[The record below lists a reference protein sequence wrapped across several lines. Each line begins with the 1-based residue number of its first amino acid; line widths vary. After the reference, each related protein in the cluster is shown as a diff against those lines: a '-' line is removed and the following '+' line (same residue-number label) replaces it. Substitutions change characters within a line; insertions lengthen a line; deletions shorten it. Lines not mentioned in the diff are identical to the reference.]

1 MPTIRQLPPSLVN
14 KIAAGEVIERPA
26 SVVKEL
32 LENSVDAG
40 ATDIEISIE
49 SGGLDLI
56 RISDNGCG
64 IDADQVSLAVASHAT
79 SKLATADDLF
89 DVHTLGFRGEAL
101 ASIAEISHLT
111 LRTRTAESESGVELA
126 VKGGEAEPIQPVG
139 CPVGTTIEV
148 RHLFFN
154 TPVRRKFLRTPQT
167 EAGHVTEAFTRIALA
182 FPKVSMRLLSGSRT
196 TFELPATD
204 SWEDRIRAFFGD
216 EVADALIPV
225 DSHHEQTRLTGF
237 VTDPSVSRANVRMQY
252 LFLNGRH
259 IRDRSL
265 QHALG
270 EAYRGLLMVGRFPI
284 CFLHLEMPAQLVD
297 VNVHPTKLE
306 VRFQEGGKVYSQL
319 LQTLRH
325 QFLTTDLTARVRT
338 SHYGGAPAGD
348 ALVAPQ
354 PGAGARGDDRW
365 NDYTARMASIGPS
378 TAPLQTSG
386 PPRLNLSSMTPP
398 EFRPFPETRSPLGVA
413 VSNYAASKR
422 DEDGMPTE
430 LPPGAELW
438 SAPKIDTASQ
448 EVIGNDE
455 FMGTTGPGT
464 PKGSIQQ
471 THPGH
476 TLPSSSHLG
485 FQIHNRYLV
494 TQDEHG
500 MVLVDQ
506 HALHERILY
515 EQLRKKTESRTLE
528 SQQLLVP
535 EPLDLTPAEAAAALD
550 SRELLSKIGI
560 EIEPFGG
567 DTILMTSYPAVLA
580 NMRPA
585 ELLRQVLEPLMSGG
599 KEPSARDLLDELL
612 NMIACKAAIKAGDK
626 LSPEEITSL
635 LEQRYDYQDTHHC
648 PHGRPTALYFS
659 REQLDKM
666 FKRT

>member
-1 MPTIRQLPPSLVN
+1 MPTIRQLPPSIVN

-40 ATDIEISIE
+40 ATDIEITIE

-56 RISDNGCG
+56 RVADNGCG
-64 IDADQVSLAVASHAT
+64 IAEDQVSLAVASHAT
-79 SKLATADDLF
+79 SKLQSADDLF

-111 LRTRTAESESGVELA
+111 MRTRTAESNAGVELS
-126 VKGGEAEPIQPVG
+126 VEGGLSLPAQPVG

-154 TPVRRKFLRTPQT
+154 TPVRRKFLKTPQT

-182 FPKVSMRLLSGSRT
+182 FPNISMRLLSGNRT
-196 TFELPATD
+196 TFDLPATD
-204 SWEDRIRAFFGD
+204 SWNERIRAFFGD
-216 EVADALIPV
+216 EVADSLIAV
-225 DSHHEQTRLTGF
+225 NSQHDQTRLTGF
-237 VTDPSVSRANVRMQY
+237 VGNPSISRANVRMQY

-270 EAYRGLLMVGRFPI
+270 EAYRGLMMVGRFPI
-284 CFLHLEMPAQLVD
+284 CFLRLEMPAPLVD

-306 VRFQEGGKVYSQL
+306 VRFQDGGRVYSQL

-338 SHYGGAPAGD
+338 PAFGAPHAGGGSPALGLPLGG
-348 ALVAPQ
+348 ALVA
-354 PGAGARGDDRW
+354 GAEDRW
-365 NDYTARMASIGPS
+365 NEHARRVSAVGP
-378 TAPLQTSG
+378 TMQPLPSVDQ
-386 PPRLNLSSMTPP
+386 PRLGLVESPAAIP
-398 EFRPFPETRSPLGVA
+398 AFIGFPETRSPLAVA
-413 VSNYAASKR
+413 LGQYAAGGQPPAPSLV
-422 DEDGMPTE
+422 DE
-430 LPPGAELW
+430 LPPGAMAWRVDSPEPQ
-438 SAPKIDTASQ
+438 SASAIQSTQPSQ
-448 EVIGNDE
+448 D
-455 FMGTTGPGT
+455 
-464 PKGSIQQ
+464 
-471 THPGH
+471 
-476 TLPSSSHLG
+476 LPNASHLG

-500 MVLVDQ
+500 MVVIDQ

-515 EQLRKKTESRTLE
+515 EQLRKKTESRSLE
-528 SQQLLVP
+528 SQRLLVP
-535 EPLDLTPAEAAAALD
+535 EPLDLTPAEAAAAIE
-550 SRELLSKIGI
+550 SRELLAQIGI

-567 DTILMTSYPAVLA
+567 DTILMSSYPAMLA
-580 NMRPA
+580 NLRPA

-599 KEPSARDLLDELL
+599 KEPSARDLLDDIL

-626 LSPEEITSL
+626 LSSDEITAL
-635 LEQRYDYQDTHHC
+635 LEQRYHYQDTHHC

>member
-49 SGGLDLI
+49 SGGLELI

-79 SKLATADDLF
+79 SKLTTADDLF

-101 ASIAEISHLT
+101 ASIAEISHLM
-111 LRTRTAESESGVELA
+111 LRTRTADSEAGVELT
-126 VKGGEAEPIQPVG
+126 VKGGEAEPLLPVG

-204 SWEDRIRAFFGD
+204 SWADRIRAFFGD

-325 QFLTTDLTARVRT
+325 QFLTTDLTARVRS
-338 SHYGGAPAGD
+338 SHFGSSSNHSV
-348 ALVAPQ
+348 VAPQ
-354 PGAGARGDDRW
+354 PISGSPSDDRW
-365 NDYTARMASIGPS
+365 NDYSRISSLAPT
-378 TAPLQTSG
+378 TAPLEPNG
-386 PPRLNLSSMTPP
+386 PPRLNLGGLSAP

-413 VSNYAASKR
+413 VSDYAAANRS
-422 DEDGMPTE
+422 DGMPTE

-438 SAPKIDTASQ
+438 NAPSGADSSVA
-448 EVIGNDE
+448 DE
-455 FMGTTGPGT
+455 LGHAAQVERGDN
-464 PKGSIQQ
+464 SIQH
-471 THPGH
+471 THPQH
-476 TLPSSSHLG
+476 LLPSSSHLG

-550 SRELLSKIGI
+550 ARELLSKIGI

-567 DTILMTSYPAVLA
+567 DTILMTSYPAMLA

>member
-1 MPTIRQLPPSLVN
+1 MPTIRQLPPSIVN

-49 SGGLDLI
+49 AGGLDLI

-64 IDADQVSLAVASHAT
+64 IEADEVSLAVASHAT
-79 SKLATADDLF
+79 SKLTSVDDLF

-111 LRTRTAESESGVELA
+111 LRTRTLASEAGVELT
-126 VKGGEAEPIQPVG
+126 VKGGLAEPLQPVG

-167 EAGHVTEAFTRIALA
+167 EAGHVAEAFTRIALA
-182 FPKVSMRLLSGSRT
+182 FPKVSMRLLSGART
-196 TFELPATD
+196 TFELPSTD
-204 SWEDRIRAFFGD
+204 TWSDRIRAFFGD
-216 EVADALIPV
+216 EVAEALIPV
-225 DSHHEQTRLTGF
+225 DSQHEQTRLTGF
-237 VTDPSVSRANVRMQY
+237 VTDPSVSRANARMQY

-270 EAYRGLLMVGRFPI
+270 EAYRGLLMVGRFPV
-284 CFLHLEMPAQLVD
+284 CFLHLEMPAQMVD
-297 VNVHPTKLE
+297 VNVHPTKME

-338 SHYGGAPAGD
+338 QNYGNAVSGAVGSEPGND
-348 ALVAPQ
+348 SLVPVQPQ
-354 PGAGARGDDRW
+354 MGSRSDDRW
-365 NDYTARMASIGPS
+365 NDYSARMGSIGP
-378 TAPLQTSG
+378 TTVPQQPSG
-386 PPRLNLSSMTPP
+386 PPRLNLAGGAAIP
-398 EFRPFPETRSPLGVA
+398 EFRTFPETRAPLDLAVGDWVASNRSAGV
-413 VSNYAASKR
+413 
-422 DEDGMPTE
+422 PTE
-430 LPPGAELW
+430 LPPGAEPW
-438 SAPKIDTASQ
+438 PIPTANAALDRELLGDREQ
-448 EVIGNDE
+448 A
-455 FMGTTGPGT
+455 
-464 PKGSIQQ
+464 
-471 THPGH
+471 HPQH

-485 FQIHNRYLV
+485 FQVHNRYLV

-550 SRELLSKIGI
+550 SRELLSQIGI

-567 DTILMTSYPAVLA
+567 DTVLMTSYPAMLA